1 MFKCSLWFFE
11 RGPGIGFFLGSCLF
25 SSLWIRSFGF
35 VFNTNGMS
43 SKGCFTKQTQT
54 GCSRTIFYCFTEFT
68 LLLRFFI
75 CIPWVCPREL
85 CSAGFVF
92 FSDLTHG
99 EVSFLTLLAEV
110 TGTLCRVRS
119 QLAHLFGLECLFSPP
134 ALAEFAGLLMW
145 CWNLFL
151 LDSYSWLWSA
161 SSKEEV
167 SISTVS
173 NALWRY
179 IFMAAR
185 LIAAF
190 VPRGVWLF
198 NKHSRSREPWSDFTA
213 RLPFAKA
220 RGMRQPNWI
229 SGWSTLIYAR

>member
-1 MFKCSLWFFE
+1 
-11 RGPGIGFFLGSCLF
+11 
-25 SSLWIRSFGF
+25 
-35 VFNTNGMS
+35 MS

-92 FSDLTHG
+92 FRSYSWR
-99 EVSFLTLLAEV
+99 SFFPDSPSGGHRHSLQ
-110 TGTLCRVRS
+110 RVRS
-119 QLAHLFGLECLFSPP
+119 QLEYLFGLECLFSPP